1 MPTFSQRL
9 GKLAPYPFVEI
20 SRIIAE
26 KRAAGA
32 DVVTFGIGDP
42 DIPTPQPIIDRLLTA
57 SQDPPNHRYP
67 ETDGLPEMRR
77 AIAHWYKQ
85 RFDVDLD
92 PDTEVLPLIGAKEG
106 IGHAAFCFLDPGD
119 IALVPDPA
127 YPVYSV
133 GTMFAGAESYVM
145 PLYQRNGWLPEYD
158 AIPDDVARAAK
169 VMWLNYPN
177 NPTSAV
183 ASQEDLESA
192 LRYCREHD
200 IAMLH
205 DAAYSEVGYDGY
217 RAGSMMQIDGAK
229 EVGLEFHS
237 LSKTYNMTGWRMGMA
252 VGNADMIKAL
262 FQIKANLDSGIPQ
275 AIQEMSMEALTG
287 PQDCI
292 DDNIVHLPVA
302 TRPGVAG
309 VVAHGPGSRNTQG
322 QPLRLGARSRRVHL
336 RRVRGASAGRN
347 RHCGDARILLRT
359 VRGGIHPAVLDHP
372 RRACRN
378 GLPALGK
385 LDHPDA
391 RRVTGYNHGSLL
403 SEVNHD
409 YYSDAGSPHN
419 RR

>member
-1 MPTFSQRL
+1 MPALSARL
-9 GKLAPYPFVEI
+9 GQLAPYPFVEI

-42 DIPTPQPIIDRLLTA
+42 DIPTPQPVIDRLLTA
-57 SQDPPNHRYP
+57 AQDPPNHRYP

-77 AIAHWYKQ
+77 AVAHWYRE
-85 RFDVDLD
+85 RFGVDLN

-106 IGHAAFCFLDPGD
+106 IGHAAFAYLDPGD

-127 YPVYSV
+127 YPVYAV

-145 PLYQRNGWLPEYD
+145 PLLERNGWLPDLD
-158 AIPDDVARAAK
+158 AIPADVARRAR

-183 ASQEDLESA
+183 AAPEDLAAA
-192 LRYCREHD
+192 LRYCRQHD
-200 IAMLH
+200 IALLH

-217 RAGSMMQIDGAK
+217 RAGSLLQLDGAK
-229 EVGLEFHS
+229 DIGLEFHS

-252 VGNADMIKAL
+252 VGNADLVKAL

-292 DDNIVHLPVA
+292 DDNIAIYQWRRDRVLQALTRMGLEVA
-302 TRPGVAG
+302 TPRASLYIWAPVPPGYTSAEFAARLLEDIDI
-309 VVAHGPGSRNTQG
+309 VVTPGSSYG
-322 QPLRLGARSRRVHL
+322 QHGEGYIRLSLTTPDERVETGCQRL
-336 RRVRGASAGRN
+336 ENWTIPAPRG
-347 RHCGDARILLRT
+347 
-359 VRGGIHPAVLDHP
+359 
-372 RRACRN
+372 
-378 GLPALGK
+378 
-385 LDHPDA
+385 
-391 RRVTGYNHGSLL
+391 
-403 SEVNHD
+403 
-409 YYSDAGSPHN
+409 
-419 RR
+419 